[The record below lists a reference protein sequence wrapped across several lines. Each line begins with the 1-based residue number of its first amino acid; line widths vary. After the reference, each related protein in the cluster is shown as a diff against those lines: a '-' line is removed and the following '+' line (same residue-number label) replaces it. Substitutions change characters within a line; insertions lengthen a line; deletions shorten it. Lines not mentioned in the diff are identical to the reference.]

1 MINHKASSLINE
13 FQVANFRPLTST
25 MKDLDLWINPKP
37 PWYKINTDGA
47 VFTQQQA
54 IGMGVIIRDHKGRV
68 MAVLSKLLHF
78 SLGPLEAEAKA
89 LEEAMEFAWDVGIQ
103 DAHFESN
110 SFLLSNAVQ
119 GASIP
124 LVAISNIVTGICH
137 KVQAFRSV
145 LMSHVRWVGN
155 KMVHILAQYAK

>member
-1 MINHKASSLINE
+1 M
-13 FQVANFRPLTST
+13 
-25 MKDLDLWINPKP
+25 
-37 PWYKINTDGA
+37 
-47 VFTQQQA
+47 
-54 IGMGVIIRDHKGRV
+54 
-68 MAVLSKLLHF
+68 
-78 SLGPLEAEAKA
+78 EAEAKA

-124 LVAISNIVTGICH
+124 LVAISNIVTRICH